1 MAHFARIENNIVT
14 HVTVINNEV
23 LENKPFPQSEPIG
36 IAFCKSLYGS
46 NTEWVQT
53 SYNGTF
59 RGKYAGIGYIYD
71 PVLDIFTSP
80 IVEEIVTE

>member
-23 LENKPFPQSEPIG
+23 ITNNKGKEVEQLG
-36 IAFCKSLYGS
+36 IDFCKSLFGAD
-46 NTEWVQT
+46 TEWVQT

-59 RGKYAGIGYIYD
+59 RGKYAGSGDLYD
-71 PVLDIFTSP
+71 PVLNIFTTP
-80 IVEEIVTE
+80 TVTEEVPE